1 MSVCSLN
8 MKILFALLLACWGLS
23 PLLAAP
29 TWFAARLLGSPNVVR
44 TDEDHLRVAP
54 RYPKHEASARPL
66 LVKTAADTATYFGM
80 SDENTN
86 GVPTE
91 VKGEPIRTLNG
102 IRYLQVDYGVRR
114 IPAGLFYYSS
124 DLETVQFDGP
134 VQVIDHR
141 AFADSPKLN
150 CVILYEARYTEIA
163 GDAFT
168 GCAGDLTCFY
178 PFSPTVTALN
188 GSLQHGGYLWS
199 RIAYRG
205 GPCRNRQLF
214 ITDDW
219 LWSEE
224 GDKALLLKYLGK
236 EEDPQLPA
244 TLNDRKTTIDL

>member
-1 MSVCSLN
+1 

-54 RYPKHEASARPL
+54 RYPKPEASARPL

-91 VKGEPIRTLNG
+91 VKGEPIKTLDG

-114 IPAGLFYYSS
+114 IPSGLFYYSS

-134 VQVIDHR
+134 VQVIEHR

-150 CVILYEARYTEIA
+150 CVVLYEARYTEIA

-168 GCAGDLTCFY
+168 GCGSDLTCFY

-188 GSLQHGGYLWS
+188 GSLQHGGHLWR

-205 GPCRNRQLF
+205 GPCRNRRLF

-219 LWSEE
+219 LWSED

-236 EEDPQLPA
+236 DAEPLLPA
-244 TLNDRKTTIDL
+244 VINGRKTTADL